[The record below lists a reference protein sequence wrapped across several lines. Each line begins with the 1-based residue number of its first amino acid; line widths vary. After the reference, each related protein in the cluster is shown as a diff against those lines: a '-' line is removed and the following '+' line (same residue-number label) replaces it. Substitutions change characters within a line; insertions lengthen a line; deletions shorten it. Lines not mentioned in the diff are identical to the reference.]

1 LHLLEGKERGDLDLS
16 FHQSKSPI
24 SEGNLLN
31 LDLGVLCGF
40 PLFFLSYLS
49 IALVDLVGFE

>member
-1 LHLLEGKERGDLDLS
+1 M
-16 FHQSKSPI
+16 SPLI
-24 SEGNLLN
+24 EGNIED

-49 IALVDLVGFE
+49 IALVALVRFGEKDLSTLCALAIAFGASV

>member
-1 LHLLEGKERGDLDLS
+1 LHIFEGKGRGDLDLY
-16 FHQSKSPI
+16 FYQSISPL
-24 SEGNLLN
+24 SEGKIVN

-49 IALVDLVGFE
+49 IALVALVGFE